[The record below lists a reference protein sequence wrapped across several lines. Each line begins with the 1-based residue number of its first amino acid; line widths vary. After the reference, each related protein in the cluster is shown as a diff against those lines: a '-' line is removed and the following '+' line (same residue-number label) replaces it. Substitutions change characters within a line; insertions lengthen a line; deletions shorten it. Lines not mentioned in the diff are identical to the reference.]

1 MPIEVQHNL
10 GTLLGAL
17 WLAQRAGR
25 AQQGIGNVSTD
36 HLAGSRRPSAAIS
49 GHGFGALCLFAAVM
63 LLPGTSVAY
72 AVEAQSRPSLEKNSF
87 YLSSAGFRIQV
98 ANDPAGQ
105 KALHALPAHRFVVN
119 GVGEALR
126 YFYAEPQHCVCI
138 FVGTQQAYD
147 RYLKILNEPLKPTDH
162 VPPDYK
168 TQAGVLLSGQPLR
181 QSTKG
186 DPTTLSDY
194 LSTLYPHY

>member
-1 MPIEVQHNL
+1 MAAPIIWPVV
-10 GTLLGAL
+10 
-17 WLAQRAGR
+17 AGHR
-25 AQQGIGNVSTD
+25 QLFQV
-36 HLAGSRRPSAAIS
+36 R
-49 GHGFGALCLFAAVM
+49 GFRALCLFPAAM
-63 LLPGTSVAY
+63 LLLGTSVVS
-72 AVEAQSRPSLEKNSF
+72 AVEAPSRPSLEKNSF
-87 YLSSAGFRIQV
+87 YLSSAGFRVQV

-126 YFYAEPQHCVCI
+126 YFYAEPQHRVCI

-147 RYLKILNEPLKPTDH
+147 RYLKMLNQPPKPTDD
-162 VPPDYK
+162 VAPDYK

-181 QSTKG
+181 QSTRA

>member
-72 AVEAQSRPSLEKNSF
+72 AVEAQSRPSLEKNNF

-98 ANDPAGQ
+98 ANDQGRKDRMATPFATGFSPVWIRTFGKRPACPITSGVPGLVM
-105 KALHALPAHRFVVN
+105 AAPA
-119 GVGEALR
+119 
-126 YFYAEPQHCVCI
+126 
-138 FVGTQQAYD
+138 
-147 RYLKILNEPLKPTDH
+147 
-162 VPPDYK
+162 
-168 TQAGVLLSGQPLR
+168 R
-181 QSTKG
+181 QT
-186 DPTTLSDY
+186 
-194 LSTLYPHY
+194 